1 MSHAITS
8 GLLSNLDPQNAFS
21 TPLSW
26 LKFGKAL
33 IEIAPQFKVV
43 EIHSEREEILLKANI
58 SDLSHFEAIRLI
70 LQELHQQTQRSF
82 VALANPT
89 SQYVLITVR
98 G

>member
-1 MSHAITS
+1 MSLAITS

-26 LKFGKAL
+26 LEFGKAL
-33 IEIAPQFKVV
+33 IEIIPQFKVAEV
-43 EIHSEREEILLKANI
+43 HPEREEILLKANI
-58 SDLSHFEAIRLI
+58 SDLSHSETIRMI

-82 VALANPT
+82 IALANPT